1 LHTKVLKFYSYQKIR
16 IGNDIVITIVNISD
30 NNVKIGIDAPNSVK
44 ILRDELYES
53 VKQQVSEAQ
62 KNRSEIDASTLKKL
76 TERFKKK

>member
-1 LHTKVLKFYSYQKIR
+1 MLVLSRKHNEKIR

>member
-1 LHTKVLKFYSYQKIR
+1 MLVLSRKHNEKIR

-62 KNRSEIDASTLKKL
+62 KNTSEIDTSTLKKL